1 MAHRHRALDTLP
13 RAPYSR
19 RTMAA
24 GPPPLVLENPI
35 RHYAWGSRTALA
47 QLLGRP
53 SPSEQPE
60 AELWIGAHPSAPSRV
75 TEPPGLG
82 TLDTAIAN
90 DPVSLLGAEVCER
103 FGNELPFLF
112 KVLAAAEPL
121 SIQVHPDLDQARAGW
136 ARENAEGIPVGAP
149 RRSYRDS
156 NHKPEL
162 VCALTSFTAL
172 QGFRSPGDVG
182 RLLEPVAGDELDRE
196 IARLGRERSPEAL
209 RALFTRLMT
218 LEDDEREALLKRVS
232 TEASRR
238 ASADS
243 AWAWVERLHARY
255 PGDVGSLSPL
265 YLNLLT
271 LAPGEALFLPAG
283 ELHAYLE
290 GTALEIMANSDNV
303 LRGGLTPKN
312 VDLPALLAIL
322 RFEARLPEV
331 MCGEDVGAG
340 QRVFRTKARE
350 FELGLVRVEPET
362 PFTPEPGRGVEIL
375 LGLEGSCVLR
385 AGDVERPLGAGRA
398 VFVPAATR
406 GYTVEGAG
414 RLARASVPA

>member
-1 MAHRHRALDTLP
+1 
-13 RAPYSR
+13 
-19 RTMAA
+19 MAA

-35 RHYAWGSRTALA
+35 QNYAWGSRTALA
-47 QLLGRP
+47 ELLGRP

-60 AELWIGAHPSAPSRV
+60 AELWIGAHPAAPSQV
-75 TEPPGLG
+75 AQPPGLG
-82 TLDTAIAN
+82 PLDKAIEN

-121 SIQVHPDLDQARAGW
+121 SIQAHPDREQARAGW
-136 ARENAEGIPVGAP
+136 ARENAEGIPIDAP
-149 RRSYRDS
+149 HRNYRDA

-162 VCALTSFTAL
+162 VCALTPFTAL
-172 QGFRSPGDVG
+172 KGFRPPEEVA
-182 RLLEPVAGDELDRE
+182 RRLEPVAAEELGRE
-196 IARLGRERSPEAL
+196 VGRLGRERSPEAL

-218 LEDDEREALLKRVS
+218 LEDDEREAVLQRALAEVS
-232 TEASRR
+232 RQGD
-238 ASADS
+238 ADP
-243 AWAWVERLHARY
+243 AWAWVSRLHARY

-271 LAPGEALFLPAG
+271 LAPGEGLFLPAG

-312 VDLPALLAIL
+312 VDLPVLLAIL
-322 RFEARLPEV
+322 SFEARSPEV
-331 MCGEDVGAG
+331 LRGEDAGPG
-340 QRVFRTKARE
+340 QRIFRTEARE
-350 FELGLVRVEPET
+350 FELALVTVSPES

-375 LGLEGSCVLR
+375 LGLEGSCVLQSE
-385 AGDVERPLGAGRA
+385 GGEWPVGRGQA

-406 GYTVEGAG
+406 SYSVQGEG
-414 RLARASVPA
+414 RFARAAVPA